1 MSTPSIA
8 VVGQGPRGIS
18 VIERLAAAL
27 TPGTALTLHLIDDA
41 AHGAGRVWDTGQTRT
56 LCMNTLSA
64 AVTLFT
70 EPGASVTAPVLEGPI
85 LHEWIQHL
93 RGEEIDPA
101 HAALLTA
108 HPPRPDIAAAF
119 ADEIAVTRP
128 ESNPSRALYGAYL
141 EWVHDVALARL
152 PDSVEVIAHH
162 TRAVGISAVGD
173 ADEIS
178 LADGTTVTAD
188 ATVLALGWQVPGPT
202 HEETELARSGLPWI
216 RPDNPIEQQ
225 VELIPESGT
234 VLVRG
239 LGMGFFDIMALLTFD
254 RGGRFH
260 EDPTTRSGLRY
271 EPSGREPHLVVTSH
285 RGYPYLPKSDYGGLP
300 PRVRGPRLRQVLG
313 DLADAERI
321 NYDTEVFPAVIADAY
336 EAYYRTLER
345 VRPASVDLP
354 ADEFAA
360 LLTGELE
367 ADEALVEKHTREPF
381 SLRALME
388 PLAGVH
394 GTPTEVTEY
403 IAGRMADDI
412 ADAALGT
419 ESPVKAAL
427 WSINSSRKPTAVL
440 GAEDRYTFESRR
452 NLFAAMSAL
461 GQMVG
466 SGPPLFRSRQLLAL
480 VDAGLVT
487 FLGAH
492 PKVRVAG
499 DEFVATSPTTNKV
512 EVRSPVLVDAW
523 MHSPD
528 IRRPADPLARSLLDA
543 GRARPYELS
552 TSDGQRIASG
562 SPEIDP
568 ATRLLVGVD
577 GGVDP
582 RVSLIGI
589 PTWGQM
595 ADTTISPMPGTD
607 PLMLQETD
615 RAALTALEI
624 AIGRR
629 PRCGGAPRRP

>member
-8 VVGQGPRGIS
+8 IVGLGPRGIS
-18 VIERLAAAL
+18 VLERLSATL
-27 TPGTALTLHLIDDA
+27 EPGTQLTLHLIDDA
-41 AHGAGRVWDTGQTRT
+41 AHGAGRVWDTSQTRT

-70 EPGASVTAPVLEGPI
+70 EPGASVSAPVLEGPI

-101 HAALLTA
+101 HAALLA
-108 HPPRPDIAAAF
+108 EHPPRPEVAESFAA
-119 ADEIAVTRP
+119 EIAVTRP

-141 EWVHDVALARL
+141 EWVFDVALARL
-152 PDSVEVIAHH
+152 PDSVTVIPHH
-162 TRAVGISAVGD
+162 ARAVGIHAVGD
-173 ADEIS
+173 ADEIALS
-178 LADGTTVTAD
+178 DGTTATAD

-202 HEETELARSGLPWI
+202 HEETELGRAGLPWI
-216 RPDNPIEQQ
+216 RPDNPVEQQ
-225 VELIPESGT
+225 VELIPESGN

-260 EDPTTRSGLRY
+260 TDPTTRSGLRY

-300 PRVRGPRLRQVLG
+300 PKVRGPRLQKVLRE
-313 DLADAERI
+313 LADAPRI
-321 NYDTEVFPAVIADAY
+321 NYDTEVFPAVIADAF

-345 VRPASVDLP
+345 VRPESVDLP
-354 ADEFAA
+354 GDEFAA
-360 LLTGELE
+360 LLTGDVEG
-367 ADEALVEKHTREPF
+367 DEALVEKHTREPF

-394 GTPTEVTEY
+394 GTPAEVTEH
-403 IAGRMADDI
+403 IARRMADDI
-412 ADAALGT
+412 NAAALGT

-427 WSINSSRKPTAVL
+427 WSINAARKPTAIL

-452 NLFAAMSAL
+452 NLFATMSAL

-492 PKVRVAG
+492 PKVRVSG
-499 DEFVATSPTTNKV
+499 GEFVATSPTTNKV
-512 EVRSPVLVDAW
+512 EVRFPVLVDAW

-528 IRRPADPLARSLLDA
+528 IRRPADPLAISLLEA
-543 GRARPYELS
+543 GRARAFELS

-562 SPEIDP
+562 SPEVDP
-568 ATRLLVGVD
+568 ETRLLVGRQ
-577 GGVDP
+577 GTDP

-615 RAALTALEI
+615 RAALTALKI
-624 AIGRR
+624 ATGR
-629 PRCGGAPRRP
+629 

>member
-1 MSTPSIA
+1 MTTPSIA
-8 VVGQGPRGIS
+8 VVGLGPRGIS
-18 VIERLAAAL
+18 VVERLAAAVE
-27 TPGTALTLHLIDDA
+27 PGTELTLHLIDDA
-41 AHGAGRVWDTGQTRT
+41 AHGAGRVWDTTQTRT

-70 EPGASVTAPVLEGPI
+70 EPGASVSAPVLEGPI

-93 RGEEIDPA
+93 RGEQIPPE
-101 HAALLTA
+101 HAELLAA
-108 HPPRPDIAAAF
+108 HPPRPEVAAAF

-141 EWVHDVALARL
+141 EWVFDVALARL
-152 PDSVEVIAHH
+152 PESVTVIPHH
-162 TRAVGISAVGD
+162 ARAVALREVDG
-173 ADEIS
+173 ADEIELS
-178 LADGTTVTAD
+178 DGTTVTAD

-202 HEETELARSGLPWI
+202 HEEAELAAAGLTWI
-216 RPDNPIEQQ
+216 RPDNPVEQQ
-225 VELIPESGT
+225 VDLIPEEGT

-254 RGGRFH
+254 RGGVFH
-260 EDPTTRSGLRY
+260 EDASTRSGLRY

-300 PRVRGPRLRQVLG
+300 PKVKGPRLGRVLRE
-313 DLADAERI
+313 LADTERI
-321 NYDTEVFPAVIADAY
+321 DYDTQVFPAVIADAF
-336 EAYYRTLER
+336 EAYYRTLAR
-345 VRPASVDLP
+345 VRPDAVDLP
-354 ADEFAA
+354 VEEFAA
-360 LLTGELE
+360 LLTGDLE
-367 ADEALVEKHTREPF
+367 GDEGLVDKHTSEPF

-388 PLAGVH
+388 PLAGVE
-394 GTPTEVTEY
+394 GARAEVTEL
-403 IAGRMADDI
+403 IAQRMAADI
-412 ADAALGT
+412 DAAALGT
-419 ESPVKAAL
+419 ASPVKAAL
-427 WSINSSRKPTAVL
+427 WSINASRKPTAVL
-440 GAEDRYTFESRR
+440 GAQDRYTFESRR
-452 NLFAAMSAL
+452 GLFATMSAL

-492 PKVRVAG
+492 PTVRVTG
-499 DEFVATSPTTNKV
+499 GEFVATSPTTNKV

-528 IRRPADPLARSLLDA
+528 IRRPADPLAASLLDS
-543 GRARPYELS
+543 GRARPFELS
-552 TSDGQRIASG
+552 TSDGQRVASG

-568 ATRLLVGVD
+568 ATRLMVGAD
-577 GGVDP
+577 GSRDP

-624 AIGRR
+624 ALGS
-629 PRCGGAPRRP
+629 